1 MQSLKLY
8 LLTLQFGMEYLF
20 VDFVTYIVLEFICK
34 MGFSRIFSKIKIKI
48 NKIKLNWVEHIVRTT
63 DNR

>member
-34 MGFSRIFSKIKIKI
+34 MGFSRIFSKIKKNKI
-48 NKIKLNWVEHIVRTT
+48 NSNPC
-63 DNR
+63 